1 MQKNTVMFVLFSTVF
16 LLLWYMFFQPKPVEQ
31 QFLQQQNQQ
40 QESATVARQEQFSDI
55 DIKNETLNPKS
66 QNVSLPV
73 KEIKEEE
80 IILETEKYKAVFS
93 NKGAAIK
100 NWYIKEKDGTLTDL
114 VLPEASPVLANFPGS
129 VYETVEKTD
138 SKLVLSYNY
147 MQSWKITKTFDL
159 SKEYMHAVNVKLEK
173 LKQDAKLP
181 EIEFNWGPGLGTDD
195 KELKENVSVTRVL
208 GYTSTKPAKLE
219 KIKEE
224 NNPAQIYK
232 WVAIDN
238 RYFLAALIPD
248 NSLNYSNVGM
258 VKQNKRT
265 APILMLSAKV
275 KQEETVQNFSLKFY
289 AGPKSYSYLKTFD
302 MGLEKAVD
310 FGFFGFLGKIALSVL
325 FALYGLTDNY
335 GWAIIIMTILI
346 QILVLPLTLKTFKS
360 TAAMKKIQ
368 PLIKDLQT
376 KYKNDP
382 KRLQVEM
389 MNLYRTQKVNPFGGC
404 LPLFLQLPIFWA
416 LFTTL
421 RNAYELRHAEWIL
434 WVKDLSASDSL
445 FYMGSISFNLLP
457 LIMGLGMFL
466 QQKMTTAVSD
476 PTQRK
481 MMYIMPVIFTLM
493 FWGFPSGLVL
503 YWLTNSVVSMIVQF
517 FVLKQDE
524 KISSGVKVK
533 NGKRA

>member
-1 MQKNTVMFVLFSTVF
+1 MQKNTLMFVLFSTIF
-16 LLLWYMFFQPKPVEQ
+16 LLAWYMFFQPTP
-31 QFLQQQNQQ
+31 QQQMLSQTQNEQKIEQTNNSAVVQDNKQILQNADKTKVSGQQ
-40 QESATVARQEQFSDI
+40 LV
-55 DIKNETLNPKS
+55 
-66 QNVSLPV
+66 
-73 KEIKEEE
+73 KEEE
-80 IILETEKYKAVFS
+80 IIVETEKYKVVFT
-93 NKGAAIK
+93 NKGAAVK
-100 NWYIKEKDGTLTDL
+100 NWYIRESNGALVDL

-129 VYETVEKTD
+129 VYEIAEKTD
-138 SKLVLSYNY
+138 SKIVFSYTF
-147 MQSWKITKTFDL
+147 MQDWKITKIFDL
-159 SKEYMHAVNVKLEK
+159 SKDYLHSATVKLEK
-173 LKQDAKLP
+173 LRQDAKLP
-181 EIEFNWGPGLGTDD
+181 DIDFDWGPGLGTDD

-208 GYTSTKPAKLE
+208 GYTSTRPSKLE
-219 KIKEE
+219 KIKEQ

-232 WVAIDN
+232 WTAIDN
-238 RYFLAALIPD
+238 RYFLAAFIPD
-248 NSLNYSNVGM
+248 NSLNFSNVGM
-258 VKQNKRT
+258 IKQNKRT
-265 APILMLSAKV
+265 APIYMLSAKV
-275 KQEETVQNFSLKFY
+275 KQEEQVQTFSFKFY
-289 AGPKSYSYLKTFD
+289 VGPKSYSYLKTFD
-302 MGLEKAVD
+302 MGLEKTVD
-310 FGFFGFLGKIALSVL
+310 FGFFGFLGRIAMSVL
-325 FALYGLTDNY
+325 FAIYGLTNNY

-368 PLIKDLQT
+368 PIIKDLQT

-421 RNAYELRHAEWIL
+421 RNAYELRYAPWVL

-466 QQKMTTAVSD
+466 QQKMTTATSD

-481 MMYIMPVIFTLM
+481 MMYIMPLIFTLM

-517 FVLKQDE
+517 FVLRKE
-524 KISSGVKVK
+524 E
-533 NGKRA
+533 NR

>member
-16 LLLWYMFFQPKPVEQ
+16 LLAWYMFFQPKPIEQ
-31 QFLQQQNQQ
+31 QVIQQNQQ
-40 QESATVARQEQFSDI
+40 QENQVQQTQQNTSVTNNDKEIVTQTVQQE
-55 DIKNETLNPKS
+55 KS
-66 QNVSLPV
+66 S
-73 KEIKEEE
+73 IKEEE
-80 IILETEKYKAVFS
+80 IVLETENYKAVFS

-100 NWYIKEKDGTLTDL
+100 NWYLKEKDGTLIDL
-114 VLPEASPVLANFPGS
+114 VLPEASPVLATFPGS
-129 VYETVEKTD
+129 VYEIIEKTD
-138 SKLVLSYNY
+138 SKIVFSYTY
-147 MQSWKITKTFDL
+147 MQSWKIIKTFDL
-159 SKEYMHAVNVKLEK
+159 SKEYMHAINIKIEK
-173 LKQDAKLP
+173 LKTDANIP

-232 WVAIDN
+232 WAAIDN

-248 NSLNYSNVGM
+248 NSLDFYNVGM

-265 APILMLSAKV
+265 APVLILSAKV
-275 KQEETVQNFSLKFY
+275 KQEEKEQNFSLKFY
-289 AGPKSYSYLKTFD
+289 VGPKSYSYLKTFD
-302 MGLEKAVD
+302 MGLEQAVD
-310 FGFFGFLGKIALSVL
+310 FGFFGFLGKIALSIL
-325 FALYGLTDNY
+325 FALYGLTNNY
-335 GWAIIIMTILI
+335 GWAIIIMTVLI
-346 QILVLPLTLKTFKS
+346 QIIVLPLTLKTFKS

-445 FYMGSISFNLLP
+445 FYMGTISFNLLP

-466 QQKMTTAVSD
+466 QQKMTTAISD

-503 YWLTNSVVSMIVQF
+503 YWLTNSVISMIVQF

-524 KISSGVKVK
+524 KNSSGVKLK
-533 NGKRA
+533 NAKRA

>member
-1 MQKNTVMFVLFSTVF
+1 MLAQ
-16 LLLWYMFFQPKPVEQ
+16 QEQ
-31 QFLQQQNQQ
+31 SIQQQNN
-40 QESATVARQEQFSDI
+40 SADV
-55 DIKNETLNPKS
+55 
-66 QNVSLPV
+66 V
-73 KEIKEEE
+73 KENQKQQNINSENILPNTVQQISSSQLIKEEE
-80 IILETEKYKAVFS
+80 IIVETEKYKVVFT
-93 NKGAAIK
+93 NKGAAVK
-100 NWYIKEKDGTLTDL
+100 NWYIKEANGALVDL

-129 VYETVEKTD
+129 VYEITERTENKIVF
-138 SKLVLSYNY
+138 SYSF
-147 MQSWKITKTFDL
+147 MQDWKITKTFDL
-159 SKEYMHAVNVKLEK
+159 SKDYLHSVNIKLEK
-173 LKQDAKLP
+173 LKQDTKLP
-181 EIEFNWGPGLGTDD
+181 DIDLDWGPGLGTDD

-208 GYTSTKPAKLE
+208 GYTSTKPSKLE
-219 KIKEE
+219 KIKEQ

-232 WVAIDN
+232 WTAIDN
-238 RYFLAALIPD
+238 RYFLAAFIPD
-248 NSLNYSNVGM
+248 NSLNFTNIGM
-258 VKQNKRT
+258 IRQSKKT
-265 APILMLSAKV
+265 APLYMLSAKV
-275 KQEETVQNFSLKFY
+275 KQEEQIQNFSLKFY
-289 AGPKSYSYLKTFD
+289 IGPKSYSYLKTFD
-302 MGLEKAVD
+302 MGLEKTVD
-310 FGFFGFLGKIALSVL
+310 FGFFGFLGRIAMSIL
-325 FALYGLTDNY
+325 FAIYGFTNNY

-360 TAAMKKIQ
+360 TAAMKRIQ

-421 RNAYELRHAEWIL
+421 RNAYELRYAPWVL

-476 PTQRK
+476 PTQKK
-481 MMYIMPVIFTLM
+481 MMYIMPLIFTLM

-517 FVLKQDE
+517 FVLKNE
-524 KISSGVKVK
+524 NKKIS
-533 NGKRA
+533 N

>member
-1 MQKNTVMFVLFSTVF
+1 MQKNTLMFVLFSTIF
-16 LLLWYMFFQPKPVEQ
+16 LLAWYMFFQPTPQQQMLSQTQNEQKIEQTNNSAVVQDNKQILQNADKTKVSEQ
-31 QFLQQQNQQ
+31 QL
-40 QESATVARQEQFSDI
+40 V
-55 DIKNETLNPKS
+55 
-66 QNVSLPV
+66 
-73 KEIKEEE
+73 KEEE
-80 IILETEKYKAVFS
+80 IIVETEKYKVVFT
-93 NKGAAIK
+93 NKGAAVK
-100 NWYIKEKDGTLTDL
+100 NWYIRESNGALVDL

-129 VYETVEKTD
+129 VYEIAEKTD
-138 SKLVLSYNY
+138 SKIVFSYTF
-147 MQSWKITKTFDL
+147 MQDWKITKIFDL
-159 SKEYMHAVNVKLEK
+159 SKDYLHSATVKLEK
-173 LKQDAKLP
+173 LRQDAKLP
-181 EIEFNWGPGLGTDD
+181 DIDFDWGPGLGTDD

-208 GYTSTKPAKLE
+208 GYTSTRPSKLE
-219 KIKEE
+219 KIKEQ

-232 WVAIDN
+232 WTAIDN
-238 RYFLAALIPD
+238 RYFLAAFIPD
-248 NSLNYSNVGM
+248 NSLNFSNVGM
-258 VKQNKRT
+258 IKQNKRT
-265 APILMLSAKV
+265 APIYMLSAKV
-275 KQEETVQNFSLKFY
+275 KQEEQVQTFSFKFY
-289 AGPKSYSYLKTFD
+289 VGPKSYSYLKTFD
-302 MGLEKAVD
+302 MGLEKTVD
-310 FGFFGFLGKIALSVL
+310 FGFFGFLGRIAMSVL
-325 FALYGLTDNY
+325 FAIYGLTNNY

-368 PLIKDLQT
+368 PIIKDLQT

-421 RNAYELRHAEWIL
+421 RNAYELRYAPWVS

-466 QQKMTTAVSD
+466 QQKMTTATSD

-481 MMYIMPVIFTLM
+481 MMYIMPLIFTLM

-517 FVLKQDE
+517 FVLRKE
-524 KISSGVKVK
+524 E
-533 NGKRA
+533 NR